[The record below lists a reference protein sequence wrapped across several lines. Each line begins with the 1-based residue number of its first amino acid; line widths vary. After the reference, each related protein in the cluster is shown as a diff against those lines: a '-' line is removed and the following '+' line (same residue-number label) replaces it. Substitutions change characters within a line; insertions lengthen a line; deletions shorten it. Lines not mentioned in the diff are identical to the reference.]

1 MLTKSIKLGLTGVL
15 MGATFMLSACNE
27 YVARTNEKI
36 ETVLER
42 TEEHLQQAQIPDL
55 PAPVDTVR
63 TKNDIWLGT
72 ESVKISEG
80 DALPAMMEE
89 DDSITLSI
97 AEATTLPMLAQEI
110 SEMTGIT
117 IRLDNLKAT
126 ESIPTETVPVNYTGK
141 LSGLLNYASNR
152 YGVWWRYKSGVIT
165 FYTEETRVFNI
176 YALPTETSMSASLSG
191 ATMGDGGGSS
201 SSTLSASANLALW
214 DNIQEGLTQVVGD
227 HAKLSFSRVAG
238 TVTVTGSPF
247 AIREAGEWIAKFNE
261 KLSRQVAISVKVLS
275 VSISNADN
283 YGLDVTG
290 VFNKA
295 DSVMANYTSPFTIGA
310 AGASG
315 AGAAG
320 MLSMTLLKPS
330 SKWKDSTAI
339 IQAFSTQGKTSLV
352 TSASVTTL
360 NNKVAPIV
368 ITTQQNY
375 VKESTVTTSGSG
387 EDRSVDTDMETDTL
401 NYGFTLE
408 VLPRILDHGRLILL
422 FTMNLTDLLGL
433 ETFSSDGSSS
443 ESGSSEES
451 GSGDAAGEGSDPNA
465 SETESSSSG
474 GDKDVTVVQLP
485 KMQTRG
491 FVQEIAMRSGS
502 TLVLTGFEQ
511 VRNTI
516 STGGIGKAK
525 MGLLGGQAY
534 NDSAREVMVILLT
547 PEVLESPLSPESRMR
562 DF

>member
-1 MLTKSIKLGLTGVL
+1 MLTKSLKLGLTGIL
-15 MGATFMLSACNE
+15 MGATFMLTACNE

-55 PAPVDTVR
+55 PEPVDTVR

-97 AEATTLPMLAQEI
+97 AEATTLPMLAQEL

-117 IRLDNLKAT
+117 IRLDNLKAADA
-126 ESIPTETVPVNYTGK
+126 IPTETVPVNYTGK

-165 FYTEETRVFNI
+165 FYTKESRVFNI
-176 YALPTETSMSASLSG
+176 YALPTETSISTSLSG
-191 ATMGDGGGSS
+191 ATMGEGGGSS
-201 SSTLSASANLALW
+201 SSSLSSSATLSLW
-214 DNIQEGLTQVVGD
+214 ENIEEGLKQVVGED
-227 HAKLSFSRVAG
+227 ADLAFSRVAG

-283 YGLDVTG
+283 YGLDLTG
-290 VFNKA
+290 VFKNA
-295 DSVMANYTSPFTIGA
+295 DIMANYTSPFTIGA
-310 AGASG
+310 AGGSG

-330 SKWKDSTAI
+330 SKWQNSTAA

-352 TSASVTTL
+352 TSASITTL

-375 VKESTVTTSGSG
+375 VKESTVSTSGSG

-408 VLPRILDHGRLILL
+408 VLPRILDHGRLIVM
-422 FTMNLTDLLGL
+422 FSMNLTDLLAL

-443 ESGSSEES
+443 DGESESSSGSSDS
-451 GSGDAAGEGSDPNA
+451 SD
-465 SETESSSSG
+465 SESSDS

-511 VRNTI
+511 VRNTTK
-516 STGGIGKAK
+516 TGGIGKAK
-525 MGLLGGQAY
+525 MGLLGGQAF
-534 NDSAREVMVILLT
+534 NDTSREVMVILLT

-562 DF
+562 DY